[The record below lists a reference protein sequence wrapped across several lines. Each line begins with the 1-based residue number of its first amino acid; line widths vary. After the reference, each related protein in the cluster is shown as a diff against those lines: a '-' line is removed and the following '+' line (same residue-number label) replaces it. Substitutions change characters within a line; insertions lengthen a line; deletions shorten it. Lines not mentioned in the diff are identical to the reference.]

1 MLRLRPF
8 GVPLPS
14 VRILLGCVKF
24 CRKLASTGDIGRGV
38 VGRGRDILNDASD
51 DRVDVPVVSVRA
63 ELCAKCAYDCA
74 DPASDPPDTL
84 DRGEDALSEIDGRDD
99 NRSDVS
105 VAAALMS
112 MSTSAALSSE
122 S

>member
-1 MLRLRPF
+1 MLRR
-8 GVPLPS
+8 
-14 VRILLGCVKF
+14 GC
-24 CRKLASTGDIGRGV
+24 
-38 VGRGRDILNDASD
+38 DILNDASD
-51 DRVDVPVVSVRA
+51 DRVDGAAVSVRV

-84 DRGEDALSEIDGRDD
+84 DRGEDALSEIDGREESK
-99 NRSDVS
+99 RDVS

-122 S
+122 SCTACLPFPFAPSLLLRLLDFAGAPSDGRDDLVTLR